1 MFFYEAIMKEQVI
14 YQDKLWEYNL
24 TKSSEAEKRA
34 NMLKEMLGHCGEGI
48 SIEAPFYPNFGGH
61 HCHFGKMVYTNYHLT
76 CVDDTPI
83 YIGDYNQ

>member
-1 MFFYEAIMKEQVI
+1 
-14 YQDKLWEYNL
+14 
-24 TKSSEAEKRA
+24 
-34 NMLKEMLGHCGEGI
+34 MLKEMLGHCGEGI